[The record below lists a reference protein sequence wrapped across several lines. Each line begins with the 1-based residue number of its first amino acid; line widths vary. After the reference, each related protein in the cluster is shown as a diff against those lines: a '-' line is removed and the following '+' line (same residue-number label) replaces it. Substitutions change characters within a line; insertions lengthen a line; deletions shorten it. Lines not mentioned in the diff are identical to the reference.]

1 MIKAHTLR
9 FRMIVHFCC
18 AVSVL
23 LIVSYL
29 GFFGFLARQ
38 SASDLERQF
47 QETAGPILTDLAA
60 NPQAQNIN
68 LLNLRDQYFEVLDGK
83 GRVLQASKNLEGRTH
98 DLTLANIDLK
108 HPTFLIITNQYG
120 KPFRAALFPY
130 RIGTGAFILVL
141 AVPNREVKEVLEIFG
156 EIMALFLPLSLLL
169 TALLSAWYVKRSLA
183 PITALTVHAR
193 HMTEIMKSEKREHW
207 TALPV
212 DRPDDELGHLAE
224 TFNQLFSQVDIAL
237 HQLRQ
242 FVTDA
247 SHELR
252 TPLSV
257 LRGETEL
264 MLSESRSSSEYEKT
278 LHVIDAELR
287 KLTRI
292 VEGLFTISMA
302 DAGQLSVLREPVYL
316 NEILEEACCLAVSR
330 AQSKNI
336 AIVRGFHQDV
346 PYKGDEAFLRQ
357 LFLVFLDNSI
367 KYSPPETAIHVKLEK
382 DGSLI
387 RATFKDQ
394 GIGISSSDI
403 SHIFERF
410 YRAVPRSNGE
420 TQSGGLG
427 LAIAQAIVQA
437 HGGRIECQ
445 SSIGCGSTFV
455 VLLPFDDAELSQ
467 LETQCEMDGQRITF
481 LPAD

>member
-9 FRMIVHFCC
+9 FRMIVHFCS

-23 LIVSYL
+23 LIASYL
-29 GFFGFLARQ
+29 GFFVFLARQ

-47 QETAGPILTDLAA
+47 QETAGPILTELVA
-60 NPQAQNIN
+60 NPQAQNVN
-68 LLNLRDQYFEVLDGK
+68 SLNLRDQYFEVLDVK
-83 GRVLQASKNLEGRTH
+83 GRMLQASKNLVGRTL
-98 DLTLANIDLK
+98 DISVDKLDLK
-108 HPTFLIITNQYG
+108 QPAFLIIPNHYG

-130 RIGTGAFILVL
+130 RIGTDAFILVL

-169 TALLSAWYVKRSLA
+169 TVLLSTWYVKRSLA

-193 HMTEIMKSEKREHW
+193 RMTEIMKSEKREHW

-264 MLSESRSSSEYEKT
+264 ILSEPRSNSEYEKT
-278 LHVIDAELR
+278 LYVIDAELR

-302 DAGQLSVLREPVYL
+302 DAGQLRLLQEPVYL
-316 NEILEEACCLAVSR
+316 NEILEEACCLAASR
-330 AQSKNI
+330 SQSKNI
-336 AIVRGFHQDV
+336 VIVRDFRQDV

-357 LFLVFLDNSI
+357 LFLVFLDNSV
-367 KYSPPETAIHVKLEK
+367 KYSSSETSINVSLEK
-382 DGSLI
+382 ANSLV
-387 RATFKDQ
+387 RVKFEDQ

-403 SHIFERF
+403 GHIFERF

-437 HGGRIECQ
+437 HGGLIECQ
-445 SSIGCGSTFV
+445 SSIGRGSTFSIT
-455 VLLPFDDAELSQ
+455 LPFDDAEAPLR
-467 LETQCEMDGQRITF
+467 ETSCEMDGEHINF
-481 LPAD
+481 